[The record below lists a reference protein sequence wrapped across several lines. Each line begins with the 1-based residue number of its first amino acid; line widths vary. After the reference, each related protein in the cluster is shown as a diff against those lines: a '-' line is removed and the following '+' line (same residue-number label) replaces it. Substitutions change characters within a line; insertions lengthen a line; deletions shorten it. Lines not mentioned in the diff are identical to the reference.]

1 MVNRVKKTERQKT
14 RREIRKQRGK
24 KPGGKYIE
32 SKHLCMVDGAKNPD
46 RQKNPGAKKPG
57 FDCIDEL

>member
-1 MVNRVKKTERQKT
+1 MVDGAKNPDRQKN
-14 RREIRKQRGK
+14 
-24 KPGGKYIE
+24 PGALK
-32 SKHLCMVDGAKNPD
+32 KHLCNGAKNPD